1 MPCVSD
7 YQEPTAAE
15 VEHSKVLALLQELK
29 TGKLPKYYGDGTYKE
44 VYNKTN
50 TIGDEAERPLDI
62 KTRELCTALKTKTAD
77 EIKGYSLEMQLW
89 WREHQ
94 KADKKRA
101 AKSKGATKT
110 NRIKKQALAKLTAE
124 ERKVL
129 GV

>member
-15 VEHSKVLALLQELK
+15 IEHSKVLALLQELK
-29 TGKLPKYYGDGTYKE
+29 TGKLPKYYGDGSYKE

-50 TIGDEAERPLDI
+50 TIGDETERPLDI
-62 KTRELCTALKTKTAD
+62 KTRELCAALKTKTAED
-77 EIKGYSLEMQLW
+77 IKGYSLEMQLW

-101 AKSKGATKT
+101 ARSKALTKEHAIRT
-110 NRIKKQALAKLTAE
+110 KALGKLSPE
-124 ERKVL
+124 ERKAL